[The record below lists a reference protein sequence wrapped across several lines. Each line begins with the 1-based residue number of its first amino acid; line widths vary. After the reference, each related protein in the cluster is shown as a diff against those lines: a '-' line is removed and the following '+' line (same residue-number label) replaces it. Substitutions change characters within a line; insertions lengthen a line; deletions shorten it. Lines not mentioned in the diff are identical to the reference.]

1 MTRSILTVAIGCL
14 AASAL
19 TPAALAQRVD
29 ARVGGVAAQQTPPPR
44 PYSAPVNPTLN
55 RPSVTSAPQA
65 RIGADG
71 QIATDSRATSPVAAP
86 PRRSREPQLMQE
98 LAPDTPTVSTPAT
111 RAAAPET
118 KAGSPTKVTARRKA
132 PRGRRAHRR

>member
-1 MTRSILTVAIGCL
+1 MTRSILTIATGYL

-19 TPAALAQRVD
+19 TPAAQAQRVD
-29 ARVGGVAAQQTPPPR
+29 ARVGGVAAHPAPASR

-55 RPSVTSAPQA
+55 LPPVTSAPRA

-71 QIATDSRATSPVAAP
+71 QIAADTRATGAGANP
-86 PRRSREPQLMQE
+86 PRRTREPQLMQE
-98 LAPDTPTVSTPAT
+98 LAPETPTVSTPAT

-118 KAGSPTKVTARRKA
+118 KAGSPIKATTWRKA
-132 PRGRRAHRR
+132 PRRRRGHRR